1 MPYLY
6 LVRHGQPDFAGNY
19 DSITDLGGRQSG
31 WLGQHFADNGLAFDR
46 VVSGTL
52 QRQVATLE
60 HIQAALPAPAPS
72 LQDPRLN
79 EFDHLGLLQ
88 MFEGDHLAA
97 LRAAGD
103 RRAYFTA
110 ISRALQRWSRHDG
123 PLGPLESWT
132 DFGTRIEAGMAAA
145 CAGLPRDARV
155 LVVSSGGVIGCYTSS
170 VLRANA
176 DAAIQLNLQI
186 RNTSITEIIRPHAA
200 PARLVSFNAI
210 PHLERPDR
218 LEAITH
224 S

>member
-1 MPYLY
+1 MPHLY

-31 WLGQHFADNGLAFDR
+31 WLGQHFAANGLAFDR
-46 VVSGTL
+46 IVSGTL

-60 HIQAALPAPAPS
+60 RIAAALPGPVRGS
-72 LQDPRLN
+72 QDAHLN
-79 EFDHLGLLQ
+79 EYDHLGLLQ
-88 MFEGDHLAA
+88 LFEGDRLPA

-103 RRAYFTA
+103 RRGYFLA
-110 ISRALQRWSRHDG
+110 IRRALERWSRHDG
-123 PLGPLESWT
+123 PLGALASWT
-132 DFGTRIEAGMAAA
+132 DFAARIEAGMAAA

-155 LVVSSGGVIGCYTSS
+155 LVVSSGGVIGCYTAA
-170 VLRANA
+170 VLGA
-176 DAAIQLNLQI
+176 DADTAIQLNLQI
-186 RNTSITEIIRPHAA
+186 RNTSVTEVLRPHSA

-218 LEAITH
+218 REAITH

>member
-19 DSITDLGGRQSG
+19 DSLTDLGGRQSG
-31 WLGQHFADNGLAFDR
+31 WLGQHFAANGLAFDR

-60 HIQAALPAPAPS
+60 HIQAVLPTVTPA
-72 LQDPRLN
+72 LQDPRFN
-79 EFDHLGLLQ
+79 EYDLGLLHAI
-88 MFEGDHLAA
+88 EGDRLQA

-103 RRAYFTA
+103 RRGYFSA
-110 ISRALQRWSRHDG
+110 IRDVLERWSRQDG
-123 PLGPLESWT
+123 PLGALESWA
-132 DFGTRIEAGMAAA
+132 DFGARIEAGMAAA

-155 LVVSSGGVIGCYTSS
+155 LVVSSGGVIGCYTAA
-170 VLRANA
+170 VLGANA

-186 RNTSITEIIRPHAA
+186 RNTSVTEILRPHSSA
-200 PARLVSFNAI
+200 ARLVSFNAI

-218 LEAITH
+218 REAITH

>member
-1 MPYLY
+1 MPSLY

-19 DSITDLGGRQSG
+19 DSITELGGRQSG
-31 WLGQHFADNGLAFDR
+31 WLGQHFAANGLAFDR

-52 QRQVATLE
+52 QRQVATLQ
-60 HIQAALPAPAPS
+60 HIQAALPTPTPG

-79 EFDHLGLLQ
+79 EYDHLGLLQ
-88 MFEGDHLAA
+88 LFEGDRLPA

-103 RRAYFTA
+103 RRGYFIA
-110 ISRALQRWSRHDG
+110 IRSALERWSRHQG
-123 PLGPLESWT
+123 PLGTIESWT
-132 DFGTRIEAGMAAA
+132 DFGARIEAGMAAA

-155 LVVSSGGVIGCYTSS
+155 LVVSSGGVIGCYTAA
-170 VLRANA
+170 VLRADA

-186 RNTSITEIIRPHAA
+186 RNTSVTEVLRPHTA

-218 LEAITH
+218 HEAITH